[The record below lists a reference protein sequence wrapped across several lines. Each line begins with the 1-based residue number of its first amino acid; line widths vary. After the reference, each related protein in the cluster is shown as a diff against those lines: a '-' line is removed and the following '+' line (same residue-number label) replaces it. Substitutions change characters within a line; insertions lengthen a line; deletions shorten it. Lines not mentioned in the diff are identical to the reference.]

1 MRSQLQILSLHVEFY
16 VEGTQKEEKNEH
28 AAFGRLS
35 CLKGFFE
42 KKKIENLLRIFRVCF
57 SHALTTI
64 NFQLAC
70 GILS

>member
-42 KKKIENLLRIFRVCF
+42 KKKD
-57 SHALTTI
+57 
-64 NFQLAC
+64 
-70 GILS
+70 